1 MRTDV
6 RGLGDEVALV
16 DVGWEGV
23 VGWLVGGTFLS

>member
-1 MRTDV
+1 M

-23 VGWLVGGTFLS
+23 VGCWLVGGTFFS

>member
-1 MRTDV
+1 M

-23 VGWLVGGTFLS
+23 FGWLVGPFYLES